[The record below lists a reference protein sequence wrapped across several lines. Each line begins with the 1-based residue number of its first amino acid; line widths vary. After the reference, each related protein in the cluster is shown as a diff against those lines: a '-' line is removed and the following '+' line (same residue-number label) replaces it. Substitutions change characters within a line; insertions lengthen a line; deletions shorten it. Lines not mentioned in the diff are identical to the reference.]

1 MQDLIVY
8 IIVRVC
14 VIWAAIMIYRR
25 FKATPDGKCSG
36 CPLYTACQACAEEAE
51 CRMQRQKLFTQAAAK
66 PDARSAQKTLL
77 AQLTQRPGQLVR
89 TRGSF
94 PFAVDPF
101 QTPDRLFYF
110 HSFQ

>member
-8 IIVRVC
+8 IIVGVC

-51 CRMQRQKLFTQAAAK
+51 CPGCSGETGRTFRTTNITRSVDATPGPIGPDTRFLSLCSRSL
-66 PDARSAQKTLL
+66 PDA
-77 AQLTQRPGQLVR
+77 
-89 TRGSF
+89 
-94 PFAVDPF
+94 
-101 QTPDRLFYF
+101 
-110 HSFQ
+110 